1 MYLFEAGDHVFI
13 FIRRAAT
20 VSKEFEVGALFFIN
34 VGLNHFFFLFYAS
47 GVFCKGGGSFFSLQD
62 FSRIATR
69 FKTDAKCLFVQ

>member
-1 MYLFEAGDHVFI
+1 MYLFEAGDHAVI